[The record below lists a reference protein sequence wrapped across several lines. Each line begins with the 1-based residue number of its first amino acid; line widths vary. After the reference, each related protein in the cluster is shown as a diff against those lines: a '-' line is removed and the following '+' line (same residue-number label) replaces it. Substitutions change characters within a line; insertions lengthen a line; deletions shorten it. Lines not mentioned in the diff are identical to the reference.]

1 MPHLARVSLSMITLA
16 ALSFTGCGG
25 GGSGGGGNAGSPP
38 PSPAYVNGTITGQFG
53 LNDLGFYAG
62 ALTSPA
68 TPTSTTV
75 NPKLLF
81 DIGNGFPSP
90 VLGGTVT
97 VTNVTW
103 RVLKNGT
110 VFSTGV
116 VASID
121 GLGWTNIE
129 LPITP
134 GAGTAVYRIEIDY
147 TNAFSEANENNN
159 FVEYTVA
166 IPASG

>member
-1 MPHLARVSLSMITLA
+1 MPHNARVSLSLSLFTLA
-16 ALSFTGCGG
+16 ALSISGCGG

-38 PSPAYVNGTITGQFG
+38 VLPAYVNGTSTGQYG
-53 LNDLGFYAG
+53 SGDLGFNFG
-62 ALTSPA
+62 ASTSPA

-81 DIGNGFPSP
+81 DIGNGFIT
-90 VLGGTVT
+90 GTT

-103 RVLKNGT
+103 RVLKNGAA
-110 VFSTGV
+110 FSTGV
-116 VASID
+116 VASMAVFSV
-121 GLGWTNIE
+121 TNIE

-134 GAGTAVYRIEIDY
+134 GAGTAVYRIEIDH
-147 TNAFSEANENNN
+147 TNAFSETNENNN